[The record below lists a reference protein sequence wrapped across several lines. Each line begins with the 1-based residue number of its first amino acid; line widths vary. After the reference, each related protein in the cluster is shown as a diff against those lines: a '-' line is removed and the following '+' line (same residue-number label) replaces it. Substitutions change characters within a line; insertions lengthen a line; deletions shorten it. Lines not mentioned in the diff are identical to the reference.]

1 MRRVRTLLGI
11 LGALLG
17 TAALGQYPAKPVRV
31 VAPFPPGGALDV
43 VGRIIAPPLSQALG
57 QPVFIEN
64 RPGADGAI
72 AADLVAKSAPDGYT
86 LLLASYTVLSAMP
99 NIRKNSAY
107 DPINDFTPVSSVGKL
122 SFFLVV
128 HPSVPA
134 SRGTEL
140 IEYARAN
147 PGKLNFGSANATSL
161 LGPLLLMSS
170 ANLEMNGIP
179 YKGEALALND
189 LLSGRLHLMFISGTL
204 IPHVKDGKLRAL
216 ATTLDSRSPLLPEVP
231 TMVEAGLPPFPINPW
246 IALVAPARTPR
257 EIIERLSR
265 ETNLAL
271 RRPEVR
277 AQLDNQAFETSGS
290 TPEEMGAVMRQQL
303 DAWRRAVGELRIK
316 VD

>member
-1 MRRVRTLLGI
+1 
-11 LGALLG
+11 
-17 TAALGQYPAKPVRV
+17 
-31 VAPFPPGGALDV
+31 
-43 VGRIIAPPLSQALG
+43 
-57 QPVFIEN
+57 
-64 RPGADGAI
+64 
-72 AADLVAKSAPDGYT
+72 
-86 LLLASYTVLSAMP
+86 
-99 NIRKNSAY
+99 
-107 DPINDFTPVSSVGKL
+107 
-122 SFFLVV
+122 V

-134 SRGTEL
+134 NRGTEL

-179 YKGEALALND
+179 YKGEALALTICS
-189 LLSGRLHLMFISGTL
+189 SGRLHLMFHLRDAHPARQGRQAPRPGHHARLEKPAAARSPHHGRSGPASHFPS
-204 IPHVKDGKLRAL
+204 I
-216 ATTLDSRSPLLPEVP
+216 LDSARR
-231 TMVEAGLPPFPINPW
+231 AGQE
-246 IALVAPARTPR
+246 PR

-271 RRPEVR
+271 RRPGVR
-277 AQLDNQAFETSGS
+277 AQLDNQAFETAGS

>member
-1 MRRVRTLLGI
+1 MRSVRTLLGI

-17 TAALGQYPAKPVRV
+17 AAALAQYPAKPVRV

-57 QPVFIEN
+57 QPVVIEN

-72 AADLVAKSAPDGYT
+72 AADFVARSAPDGYT
-86 LLLASYTVLSAMP
+86 LLLASYTVLSATP
-99 NIRKNSAY
+99 NLRKNTPY

-134 SRGTEL
+134 NAGTEL

-204 IPHVKDGKLRAL
+204 IPHVRDGKLRAL
-216 ATTLDSRSPLLPEVP
+216 ATTLDSRSPLLPEERGGQGAQLAVP
-231 TMVEAGLPPFPINPW
+231 DVWWGLRAAAGFS
-246 IALVAPARTPR
+246 
-257 EIIERLSR
+257 SR
-265 ETNLAL
+265 AW
-271 RRPEVR
+271 RPEIGR
-277 AQLDNQAFETSGS
+277 AH
-290 TPEEMGAVMRQQL
+290 
-303 DAWRRAVGELRIK
+303 
-316 VD
+316 

>member
-17 TAALGQYPAKPVRV
+17 TAALAQYPAKPVRV

-57 QPVFIEN
+57 QPIIIEN

-72 AADLVAKSAPDGYT
+72 AADFVARSAPDGYT

-99 NIRKNSAY
+99 NIRKNSSY

-134 SRGTEL
+134 NKGTEL

-147 PGKLNFGSANATSL
+147 PGKLNYGSANATSL
-161 LGPLLLMSS
+161 LGPLLLISS

-216 ATTLDSRSPLLPEVP
+216 ATTLDARSPLLPEVP
-231 TMVEAGLPPFPINPW
+231 TMAEAGLPPFPINPW
-246 IALVAPARTPR
+246 IALVAPARTPK

-265 ETNLAL
+265 ETNLVL
-271 RRPEVR
+271 RRPDVR
-277 AQLDNQAFETSGS
+277 AQLDNQAFETYGS
-290 TPEEMGAVMRQQL
+290 TPEEMGAVMKQQL
-303 DAWRRAVGELRIK
+303 DAWRRSISELRIK

>member
-1 MRRVRTLLGI
+1 MRSVRTLLGI

-17 TAALGQYPAKPVRV
+17 AAALAQYPAKPVRV

-43 VGRIIAPPLSQALG
+43 VGRTIRPPLAQALG

-72 AADLVAKSAPDGYT
+72 AADFVAKSAPDGYT

-99 NIRKNSAY
+99 NIRKNSSY

-134 SRGTEL
+134 NRGIEL

-161 LGPLLLMSS
+161 LGPLLLISS
-170 ANLEMNGIP
+170 AHQIGRASCRERVEMTG
-179 YKGEALALND
+179 
-189 LLSGRLHLMFISGTL
+189 
-204 IPHVKDGKLRAL
+204 
-216 ATTLDSRSPLLPEVP
+216 
-231 TMVEAGLPPFPINPW
+231 
-246 IALVAPARTPR
+246 
-257 EIIERLSR
+257 
-265 ETNLAL
+265 
-271 RRPEVR
+271 
-277 AQLDNQAFETSGS
+277 
-290 TPEEMGAVMRQQL
+290 GA
-303 DAWRRAVGELRIK
+303 
-316 VD
+316 